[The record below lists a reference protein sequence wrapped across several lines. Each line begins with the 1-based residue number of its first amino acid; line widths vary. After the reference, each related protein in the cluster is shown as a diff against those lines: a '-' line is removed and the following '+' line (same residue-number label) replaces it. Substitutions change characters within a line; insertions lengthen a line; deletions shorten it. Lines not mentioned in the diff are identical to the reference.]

1 MKALYIRLFLIPF
14 LFFLTYPKGFSQN
27 LISSGHYDNSNR
39 DKKHEFL
46 RSIDSLDKAIEQFQ
60 KVQNLE
66 KMAFSLSE
74 KGDKLIEIGQVDLA
88 KIAYL
93 KQIEFA
99 EQIGNDTLAF
109 SGYEALRVIYI
120 MNGDFIHEHDVTIK
134 YLSSALKSENPT
146 KITQAYAD
154 LALNYLKMGLKDSIN
169 YCFHK
174 ALSYSKN
181 AQPRAM
187 KNLYSNLGYYYYNKG
202 DYEGGLIYYLKAID
216 IDVSLSDSASLLPND
231 LNFVAKAFIK
241 LKNYDKAEKYAEQA
255 YQLCVKYN
263 LKTNRV
269 NVLYNLGEIKL
280 YKSDTLG
287 AIRLYKETIP
297 LLNAPKNHNL
307 LKKASEQLAKIYI
320 LNGNLKEAHSLL
332 KEATQLMTYSHD
344 PTEFLHNQ
352 IIWGHYYLK
361 NKETIKAIKILKDA
375 LDDAQKKDLTNMST
389 LIYPLLYK
397 AFAQNGQ
404 YQMALQTL
412 ERYNRVNDSINEK
425 SRAEVMLAIE
435 SRFEL
440 KEKNQTI
447 STLNNEA
454 LINEARIES
463 SKNLQ
468 FVLGMGFLL
477 TTILSGLVFYYY
489 QIKHKQAEELAQ
501 KNAVITK
508 AYTEKDLLLREIHHR
523 VKNNL
528 QVVSSLLRLQSRHVQ
543 DNHAQEALLEG
554 RNRVNSMALIHQ
566 YLYRDEDI
574 TKISADEY
582 IKKLANTLY
591 KSYDVSNNRVK
602 FKAQIDS
609 IKLDVDT
616 AIPVGLILNELIT
629 NALKHAFPNQQEG
642 ILEVKL
648 LRGSNNEVNLTV
660 KDNGIGFTEKTL
672 KEAKES
678 FGWSLV
684 ELFSE
689 KLNAELSVSNGLGT
703 TVNLQ
708 FLDKSYIEKNI

>member
-1 MKALYIRLFLIPF
+1 MKALYIL
-14 LFFLTYPKGFSQN
+14 LFFILIKILLIHPNGYSQN
-27 LISSGHYDNSNR
+27 IISSGHYDNSNK
-39 DKKHEFL
+39 DKKNEFL
-46 RSIDSLDKAIEQFQ
+46 RSIDSLDKAIDQFQ

-66 KMAFSLSE
+66 KIAFSLSE
-74 KGDKLIEIGQVDLA
+74 KADKFIEMGQVDLA
-88 KIAYL
+88 KNAYL
-93 KQIEFA
+93 KQVDIA

-120 MNGDFIHEHDVTIK
+120 MSGDFNHEHNVTLK
-134 YLSSALKSENPT
+134 YLSSALKSGNPT
-146 KITQAYAD
+146 KITKAYAD
-154 LALNYLKMGLKDSIN
+154 LALNYLKKGLQDSIN

-174 ALSYSKN
+174 ALSYSKQ
-181 AQPRAM
+181 ASPIAM

-216 IDVSLSDSASLLPND
+216 IDVTLSDSASFLPND

-263 LKTNRV
+263 LKMNRV
-269 NVLYNLGEIKL
+269 NVLYYFGEIKL
-280 YKSDTLG
+280 YKGDTLG
-287 AIRLYKETIP
+287 AIRIYKESIP
-297 LLNAPKNHNL
+297 LLNAPKNYNL

-320 LNGNLKEAHSLL
+320 LNGNLKEAHTLLQEAAQLKIDSL
-332 KEATQLMTYSHD
+332 D
-344 PTEFLHNQ
+344 PTEYIRQQ

-361 NKETIKAIKILKDA
+361 NKETIKAIKMLKNA
-375 LDDAQKKDLTNMST
+375 LDDAQKRGLTSMSV

-397 AFAQNGQ
+397 AYAQNGQ
-404 YQMALQTL
+404 YQVALQNL
-412 ERYNRVNDSINEK
+412 ETYNRVNDSINEK

-447 STLNNEA
+447 SDLNSEA
-454 LINEARIES
+454 LLNKARIES
-463 SKNLQ
+463 SKTLQ
-468 FVLGMGFLL
+468 FVLGIGFFL
-477 TTILSGLVFYYY
+477 TTLLSGLVFYFY
-489 QIKHKQAEELAQ
+489 QIKHKQAEELEL
-501 KNAVITK
+501 KNVVITK

-582 IKKLANTLY
+582 IKKLATTLY
-591 KSYDVSNNRVK
+591 KSYDVSNNRIK
-602 FKAQIDS
+602 FQAQIDP

-616 AIPVGLILNELIT
+616 AIPIGLILNELIT
-629 NALKHAFPNQQEG
+629 NALKHAFPNQREG
-642 ILEVKL
+642 ILEVTL
-648 LRGSNNEVNLTV
+648 LRGSNDEVNLSV
-660 KDNGIGFTEKTL
+660 KDNGVGFTEKSL

-689 KLNAELSVSNGLGT
+689 KLNAQLSVSNGVGT

-708 FLDKSYIEKNI
+708 FLDRSYVA

>member
-1 MKALYIRLFLIPF
+1 MKALYIRFIFIFIIILLIQ
-14 LFFLTYPKGFSQN
+14 PKVFSQN
-27 LISSGHYDNSNR
+27 IISSGHYDNSNK
-39 DKKHEFL
+39 DKKSEFL

-66 KMAFSLSE
+66 KAAFSLSE
-74 KGDKLIEIGQVDLA
+74 KGDKHIELGQIDLA
-88 KIAYL
+88 ENAYI
-93 KQIEFA
+93 KQVEIA

-109 SGYEALRVIYI
+109 CGYEALRVIYI
-120 MNGDFIHEHDVTIK
+120 MNGDFNHEHNVTLK
-134 YLSSALKSENPT
+134 YLSSALKSGNPS
-146 KITQAYAD
+146 KITQAYSD
-154 LALNYLKMGLKDSIN
+154 LALNYLKMGLQDSIN

-174 ALSYSKN
+174 ALSHSKN
-181 AQPRAM
+181 AQPIAM

-216 IDVSLSDSASLLPND
+216 IDVTLSDSASFLPND

-255 YQLCVKYN
+255 YQLCLKYN
-263 LKTNRV
+263 LKMNRV
-269 NVLYNLGEIKL
+269 NVLYYLGEIKL
-280 YKSDTLG
+280 YKGDTLG
-287 AIRLYKETIP
+287 AIRIYKETIP

-320 LNGNLKEAHSLL
+320 LNGNLMEAHSLL
-332 KEATQLMTYSHD
+332 QEATQLMTNSRD
-344 PTEFLHNQ
+344 PTEYLHNQ

-361 NKETIKAIKILKDA
+361 NKETIKAIKILKYA
-375 LDDAQKKDLTNMST
+375 LDDAQKKGLTSMSV

-397 AFAQNGQ
+397 AYAQNGQ
-404 YQMALQTL
+404 YQVALQNL
-412 ERYNRVNDSINEK
+412 ESYNRVNDSINEK

-447 STLNNEA
+447 SDLNSEA
-454 LINEARIES
+454 LLNKARIES
-463 SKNLQ
+463 SKTLQ
-468 FVLGMGFLL
+468 FVLGIGFLL

-489 QIKHKQAEELAQ
+489 QIKHKQTEELKQ
-501 KNAVITK
+501 KNVVITK

-543 DNHAQEALLEG
+543 DNLAQEALLEG

-582 IKKLANTLY
+582 IKKLATTLY
-591 KSYDVSNNRVK
+591 KSYDVSNNRIK
-602 FKAQIDS
+602 FQAQIDS

-648 LRGSNNEVNLTV
+648 LRGSNDEVNLSV

-689 KLNAELSVSNGLGT
+689 KLNAQLSISNGVGT

-708 FLDKSYIEKNI
+708 FIDRSYVA